1 MAGTKLSPTMNDDR
15 DNSNVQSSSEGSSTE
30 IKASSDEK
38 NTLTSEQSIEP
49 DKEVDSSPEKKDT
62 LASEQSIKPDK
73 EDPINKDF
81 SVKGW
86 LLLLVL
92 LVTLGTGLYFYTY
105 KKDSSFLTTLP
116 DSLMKLFSTA
126 PQLKNS
132 PDIQS
137 KETLARS
144 PEEVIKITGEV
155 TSPDLQSKET
165 SSKPSE
171 EVEEATSPDT
181 QSKETSTKPS
191 EEVVEKIE
199 EATFPDTQ
207 SKEILAKFSGEI
219 VEQAKRTN
227 LFDKTTNE
235 NAKTIELLRN
245 EIQSLKAE
253 LKQKPSPSQSFRI
266 KKPHISGGFLEK
278 KPEEATQQENKKPIP
293 KIITSPAN
301 FSPAKDE
308 PMNQQSH
315 LQKKSQEKRSEEVQ
329 AYLDFVENTGEKL
342 IELIEKGWTRLQIL
356 VMKYRKNN

>member
-1 MAGTKLSPTMNDDR
+1 
-15 DNSNVQSSSEGSSTE
+15 
-30 IKASSDEK
+30 
-38 NTLTSEQSIEP
+38 
-49 DKEVDSSPEKKDT
+49 
-62 LASEQSIKPDK
+62 
-73 EDPINKDF
+73 
-81 SVKGW
+81 
-86 LLLLVL
+86 
-92 LVTLGTGLYFYTY
+92 
-105 KKDSSFLTTLP
+105 
-116 DSLMKLFSTA
+116 
-126 PQLKNS
+126 
-132 PDIQS
+132 
-137 KETLARS
+137 
-144 PEEVIKITGEV
+144 
-155 TSPDLQSKET
+155 
-165 SSKPSE
+165 
-171 EVEEATSPDT
+171 
-181 QSKETSTKPS
+181 
-191 EEVVEKIE
+191 
-199 EATFPDTQ
+199 PDTQ

-266 KKPHISGGFLEK
+266 KKSHISGGFLEK

-356 VMKYRKNN
+356 VMKYRGNN

>member
-1 MAGTKLSPTMNDDR
+1 LAGTKLSPTMNDDR

-144 PEEVIKITGEV
+144 PEEVIKITEEV
-155 TSPDLQSKET
+155 TSPDL
-165 SSKPSE
+165 
-171 EVEEATSPDT
+171 

-199 EATFPDTQ
+199 EATSPDTQ

-278 KPEEATQQENKKPIP
+278 KPKEATQQKNKKPIP
-293 KIITSPAN
+293 KIITLPAN

>member
-1 MAGTKLSPTMNDDR
+1 MNDDR

-30 IKASSDEK
+30 IKPSSDEK

-49 DKEVDSSPEKKDT
+49 DKDVDSSPEKKDT

-73 EDPINKDF
+73 EDPINKDS

-92 LVTLGTGLYFYTY
+92 LVTLGTGFYFYTY
-105 KKDSSFLTTLP
+105 KEDSSFLTTLP

-126 PQLKNS
+126 PQLKNP

-144 PEEVIKITGEV
+144 PEEVIKITEEV
-155 TSPDLQSKET
+155 TSPDL
-165 SSKPSE
+165 
-171 EVEEATSPDT
+171 

-199 EATFPDTQ
+199 EAISPDTQ

-227 LFDKTTNE
+227 LFNKTTNE

-266 KKPHISGGFLEK
+266 KKSHISGGFLEK
-278 KPEEATQQENKKPIP
+278 KPKETTQQENKKPIS
-293 KIITSPAN
+293 KIITLPAN

-329 AYLDFVENTGEKL
+329 AYLDFIENTGEKL

>member
-126 PQLKNS
+126 PQLKSS

-171 EVEEATSPDT
+171 EVEEATS
-181 QSKETSTKPS
+181 
-191 EEVVEKIE
+191 
-199 EATFPDTQ
+199 PDTQ

-278 KPEEATQQENKKPIP
+278 KPKEATQQKNKKPIP
-293 KIITSPAN
+293 KIITLPAN

-315 LQKKSQEKRSEEVQ
+315 LQKKSQKKRSEEVQ